1 MTFTNYGCE
10 NLKQVGLMG
19 SGTIP
24 TWMSIGSGSGT
35 ELVTESG
42 LKNEYTALRKE
53 YTTLNGS
60 TSQQTINTYN
70 YGATTMSGLT
80 LSEFGTWS
88 DATGGNIWDVHR
100 LGSVVFEGTVE
111 LQIDVTSKVTQSGVY

>member
-1 MTFTNYGCE
+1 
-10 NLKQVGLMG
+10 MG

-42 LKNEYTALRKE
+42 LKNEYITLRKQ

-60 TSQQTINTYN
+60 TSQQAINTYN

-111 LQIDVTSKVTQSGVY
+111 LQIDVTSKITQSGAY